1 MFKNQ
6 GRKNENNRREEKN
19 RDEKNEERRELK
31 TETNRGRDLRENFGG
46 DNIERRETRV
56 EKQREEKKIRAEI
69 AEKDLERGLR

>member
-46 DNIERRETRV
+46 GQYREKRN
-56 EKQREEKKIRAEI
+56 ES
-69 AEKDLERGLR
+69 